1 MGISD
6 KVKDLLSSGVSPD
19 KLSLSMAF
27 GVTCGIFP
35 VPGLTTVPVL
45 LVIFLFSLN
54 APGTMIV
61 NYAMTPLNIATVIP
75 FVKAGER
82 LMGAAPVEVGNM
94 VAEFNEDF
102 RAAIAKFGTS
112 VLYGMLA
119 WAIFLPF
126 ATLLLHLVLRVLLR
140 KVVPAGKPA
149 AGGGAPEQKK
159 GKGKGKGGS
168 NGKAKK
174 GKKAGSKKNN

>member
-61 NYAMTPLNIATVIP
+61 NYAMTPLDRMLSNRVA
-75 FVKAGER
+75 AGELQHLGGTKR
-82 LMGAAPVEVGNM
+82 GPVEASAVPEWGTDAFAYTGGVGE
-94 VAEFNEDF
+94 A
-102 RAAIAKFGTS
+102 
-112 VLYGMLA
+112 
-119 WAIFLPF
+119 
-126 ATLLLHLVLRVLLR
+126 
-140 KVVPAGKPA
+140 
-149 AGGGAPEQKK
+149 
-159 GKGKGKGGS
+159 
-168 NGKAKK
+168 
-174 GKKAGSKKNN
+174 